1 MESDRL
7 SIRDDGVRLPE
18 AAIKKGGCTCNLTSE
33 SASDQRAF
41 LRIKLKSLAAE
52 SRIIRQEERRN
63 KRLASQLAVHRRD
76 VVRPAAR
83 NTLLA
88 YSFLRGRYY
97 GDVEHL
103 AKVPPNWKEVER
115 MVVQYGRQADY
126 GRETYPQFQ
135 QAKAEELERLR
146 AWPKT

>member
-1 MESDRL
+1 MTGFDSPRPRY
-7 SIRDDGVRLPE
+7 S
-18 AAIKKGGCTCNLTSE
+18 KGGCSCNLTSE
-33 SASDQRAF
+33 SARDHRAF

-52 SRIIRQEERRN
+52 SRIIRKEERRN
-63 KRLASQLAVHRRD
+63 KRLAPLLVQHRRD
-76 VVRPAAR
+76 VVRAAAR

-115 MVVQYGRQADY
+115 MVV
-126 GRETYPQFQ
+126 
-135 QAKAEELERLR
+135 
-146 AWPKT
+146 